1 MSVEPYDG
9 EQPALYVSYARE
21 DWDVVAPEVEALQR
35 LGLRVWFPP
44 DDSDELGDAAGR
56 LKAAPFVLVF
66 VTPDA
71 LESEPV
77 RQEVSLT
84 LQESKDALAV
94 HLVETPMQG
103 PNGLLLGRLQ
113 TVNKYRMTDGLYR
126 RRIAKSAPD
135 AVKSREI
142 EFEDAPQAPPPS
154 RARREGAGGGPFEG
168 VDPKV
173 LWGGAIGGVV
183 LLLGLLAMVLLGG
196 SSPTPS
202 AEGPRAEAPGATD
215 AGAAEAERI
224 REERAQKEREAL
236 EARRKEREE
245 AERQAKVRQAA
256 REKTAAAQRLLDAG
270 EYEQAIAAFGEA
282 LELDPAQVAALS
294 GRGRARSLSGD
305 DQGALVDL
313 ERAVGL
319 ARAAGDEEEP
329 GTLTEV
335 LMERAAVRAALDD
348 YAGAIADYSAVI
360 ERAPN
365 SGYAYAKR
373 GDSKRRQGDYAGA
386 VADYD
391 QAIELDPRAAAVY
404 YSRGLAR
411 KELGDTQGAADDMA
425 KARELQTR

>member
-9 EQPALYVSYARE
+9 DQPALYVSYARE

-113 TVNKYRMTDGLYR
+113 TVNKYRMSDDLYK
-126 RRIAKSAPD
+126 RRIAKSAPG

-142 EFEDAPQAPPPS
+142 LFEDAPQAPPPS
-154 RARREGAGGGPFEG
+154 RSRGQGAGGGPLEG

-183 LLLGLLAMVLLGG
+183 LLLALLGMVLLGG
-196 SSPTPS
+196 DPAPAPS
-202 AEGPRAEAPGATD
+202 AGEGTSAAAPGETSAD
-215 AGAAEAERI
+215 AAEAERI
-224 REERAQKEREAL
+224 REERIRKEREAL
-236 EARRKEREE
+236 AARRKEREE
-245 AERQAKVRQAA
+245 AERQAEVRRSA
-256 REKTAAAQRLLDAG
+256 RDKTAAAQRLLDAG

-305 DQGALVDL
+305 DEGALVDL
-313 ERAVGL
+313 ERAVEL
-319 ARAAGDEEEP
+319 ASKAAEDGP
-329 GTLTEV
+329 VSLTDA
-335 LMERAAVRAALDD
+335 LMERAAIRAALDD

-360 ERAPN
+360 ERAPR
-365 SGYAYAKR
+365 SYAYAKR
-373 GDSKRRQGDYAGA
+373 GDCKRRQGDHEGA

-391 QAIELDPRAAAVY
+391 KAIELDPKAAAVY

-411 KELGDTQGAADDMA
+411 KALGDTQGAADDMA